1 MTLESFKE
9 RIKKILGLIQEIGN
23 IFDQLGSVP
32 LNQRDFFNNSI
43 ASLIKELKLANNSL
57 PMELQNLE
65 VVSTQQVQEQ
75 AQQRQELRQRISSAR
90 VESQRKV
97 PRGEDL
103 AVNRI
108 ISKKGEFKISDKE
121 RKELSKELGLKD
133 ESLFDLSKLIKKK
146 KKPKK

>member
-108 ISKKGEFKISDKE
+108 ISKKV
-121 RKELSKELGLKD
+121 
-133 ESLFDLSKLIKKK
+133 
-146 KKPKK
+146 